1 MQIIGTILNI
11 FFIVVLLLC
20 MGIGFL
26 SGMWKRLRSLVG
38 LVIGILLLII
48 LINPI
53 AKGIVNMN
61 IPGVGRTVTDIVM
74 EELTSGMENGSVIPI
89 DGEVALLCNSVAL
102 TLAKMAVLLIGTTLI
117 FSIIVPITL
126 IVARIIFGKDKH
138 EKTLG
143 IRFAGMGIA
152 AVELLV
158 GFFLITL
165 PIFGTTSLIMRY
177 EDVLKESDDT
187 QEIIEVVE
195 IIDNSVPGKIGKI
208 FGPKAQINTLGAFTK
223 TKNKNGTLNI
233 YKEIYNAEPIVKVI
247 LEKDS
252 KYEGDTLK
260 AVIANKEEVIEF
272 IKNTD
277 ILETFMP
284 AVLEILEANESLD
297 AEVITEL
304 KKIDLA
310 NDKTYLADILN
321 VVLDF
326 IEATE
331 LDLEDPTKILSNP
344 ALPNALKELGE
355 ALKETTFAD
364 LLLDLLQD
372 TMDNALSESQ
382 TDLSELLVVLDV
394 TRIEKGNLPSDL
406 YQIGVIANSI
416 YNVGLLEE
424 NPDLL
429 AKPEELKKLINA
441 VLDISLVKG
450 NEANIIDALLEM
462 SGLKESLSELN
473 VELNYTDINWEEEK
487 VALGNIVDAIAAAHK
502 NIPEFDFGKITEY
515 IKNDKERGYIVKIIS
530 SLMESS
536 LIGEN
541 FVTDF
546 LFGEF
551 NDVLPGVVL
560 SEFDINKV
568 QSWENELN
576 AIFELVTLVE
586 DGFDVENMT
595 EAELQK
601 IVLIAAGTKDE
612 PCYLTSY
619 ILGSIINNA
628 LKETL
633 SDNSYNEFIKNHDL
647 TAPDDLRGSA
657 KDIISIIALSKIV
670 VEEPEFE
677 NWTDEEIKDLCDEV
691 ASLNIKDGTVTT
703 TVLYE
708 MINET
713 GANVT
718 KEEIINADLEKESA
732 YLEDILK
739 AIQTGKSDSEIEK
752 IVEEVKENT
761 TIISAI
767 IDQIYEK

>member
-11 FFIVVLLLC
+11 FFIVTLLIC

-61 IPGVGRTVTDIVM
+61 IPGVGRTVTDIIM
-74 EELTSGMENGSVIPI
+74 EQLTSGMSNGSSIPF
-89 DGEVALLCNSVAL
+89 DGEVALMCNSVAL
-102 TLAKMAVLLIGTTLI
+102 TLAKMAILLIGTSII
-117 FSIIVPITL
+117 FSVIVPLTL
-126 IVARIIFGKDKH
+126 LVARIIFGKDEH

-143 IRFAGMGIA
+143 IRFAGLGIA
-152 AVELLV
+152 TAEFLIA
-158 GFFLITL
+158 FFLITL

-177 EDVLKESDDT
+177 EDVLKESDDA
-187 QEIIEVVE
+187 QEIVEVVE
-195 IIDNSVPGKIGKI
+195 IIDNSVPGSIGKI
-208 FGPKAQINTLGAFTK
+208 FGPKAQVNTLGAFTK

-252 KYEGDTLK
+252 KYNGDVLK
-260 AVIANKEEVIEF
+260 AVIANKEDVIEF
-272 IKNTD
+272 VKNTD

-284 AVLEILEANESLD
+284 AVLEILEANGSLEKD
-297 AEVITEL
+297 VISEL
-304 KKIDLA
+304 KKIDFV
-310 NDKTYLADILN
+310 NDKAYLADILN
-321 VVLDF
+321 IILDF
-326 IEATE
+326 IETTE
-331 LDLEDPTKILSNP
+331 LDLENPTKILANP
-344 ALPNALKELGE
+344 SLPNALKGLGE
-355 ALKETTFAD
+355 ALKETTFMD

-372 TMDNALSESQ
+372 TMDKALEESQ
-382 TDLSELLVVLDV
+382 VDLSELLVVLDV
-394 TRIEKGNLPSDL
+394 TRIEKEKLSTDL
-406 YQIGVIANSI
+406 YQIGIIANSI
-416 YNVGLLEE
+416 YNVGLLEG

-462 SGLKESLSELN
+462 SGLKESLAELN
-473 VELNYTDINWEEEK
+473 VEFNYTDINWEEEK
-487 VALGNIVDAIAAAHK
+487 VALGNIVDAIASAYQ
-502 NIPEFDFGKITEY
+502 NIPEFDFNKITEY
-515 IKNDKERGYIVKIIS
+515 IKNDNEREYIVKIVS

-536 LIGEN
+536 LIGKN

-551 NDVLPGVVL
+551 NDILPGVVL

-576 AIFELVTLVE
+576 AVFELVSVLE
-586 DGFDVENMT
+586 EGFDIEKMT
-595 EAELQK
+595 EDELQK
-601 IVLIAAGTKDE
+601 IILIASGTKE
-612 PCYLTSY
+612 NPCYLTSY

-628 LKETL
+628 LKEVL

-647 TAPDDLRGSA
+647 TNPSDLRRST
-657 KDIISIIALSKIV
+657 KDIVSIVALSKIV

-677 NWTDEEIKDLCDEV
+677 NWTDEEIKDLCDAV
-691 ASLNIKDGTVTT
+691 ASLNTKDGTVTT

-713 GANVT
+713 GASVT
-718 KEEIINADLEKESA
+718 KEEIINADLDKESA

-739 AIQTGKSDSEIEK
+739 AIQTGKSNSEIEK
-752 IVEEVKENT
+752 IVEEAKENT

-767 IDQIYEK
+767 IDQLYEK